1 MDKDDQKERLFKR
14 LKNIE
19 NAQKN
24 LIRENDNESI
34 YYTPRSQFDSKDDK
48 DEDKK
53 KKKNIDTKPLNV
65 FDYLKSSSQKAE
77 DLMDEIKDADKDI
90 NIKNLLFIGN
100 NREKFSFNIF
110 RIPLNFLS
118 AIYHGEISLKEA
130 EISLKFLEK
139 KIEELKYNYK
149 PKNVEEKEKING
161 VLTQANDMLEHRNK
175 IIKAFRDGTFS
186 PEHLKKSDA
195 AAYNYV
201 LKDVKNFIQKIESM
215 AEKIN
220 LSLFEDL
227 FESSSPSDYAKSL
240 INVKDPNE
248 NKEIV
253 AEIKDRILDLKDRIK
268 EMSKKEKRNKS
279 VDETLKI
286 IEDT

>member
-1 MDKDDQKERLFKR
+1 MR
-14 LKNIE
+14 I
-19 NAQKN
+19 
-24 LIRENDNESI
+24 
-34 YYTPRSQFDSKDDK
+34 
-48 DEDKK
+48 KK